1 MANLLDAD
9 KNAIKIAL
17 TGTPLLKEERESW
30 RVFGNYI
37 HTYYYDKSI
46 LDGYTLKIIREDIE
60 TQYKERLS
68 EIYEKLETLVEKKDV
83 KKSQIVEHD
92 NYVKE
97 LLRYIISDLKRFRQI
112 QGDNTLGG
120 MKRKGDSYGN

>member
-1 MANLLDAD
+1 MELGKQIKMHRQEAHLSQEELANLLDAD

-46 LDGYTLKIIREDIE
+46 LDGYCLLEMQLIYIA
-60 TQYKERLS
+60 LS
-68 EIYEKLETLVEKKDV
+68 VMTHQPE
-83 KKSQIVEHD
+83 
-92 NYVKE
+92 
-97 LLRYIISDLKRFRQI
+97 
-112 QGDNTLGG
+112 QGHF
-120 MKRKGDSYGN
+120 